1 MTQRV
6 TKSTSLQ
13 LCFPTGEE
21 ENGAE
26 TYNTK
31 TITNL
36 NALAS
41 DEDVR
46 AVADELSSLYKD
58 MPTLI
63 YRVDTAALRA
73 A

>member
-6 TKSTSLQ
+6 TKSTSIQ

-21 ENGAE
+21 KNGAE
-26 TYNTK
+26 TYKTK

-41 DEDVR
+41 DEDVL
-46 AVADELSSLYKD
+46 AVAGELSSLYND
-58 MPTLI
+58 LPTLI
-63 YRVDTAALRA
+63 YRVDTAALKA

>member
-6 TKSTSLQ
+6 INSTSLQ

-21 ENGAE
+21 KNGAE

-36 NALAS
+36 NAMAS
-41 DEDVR
+41 DEDVL
-46 AVADELSSLYKD
+46 AVAGELSSLYKD
-58 MPTLI
+58 IPSLI